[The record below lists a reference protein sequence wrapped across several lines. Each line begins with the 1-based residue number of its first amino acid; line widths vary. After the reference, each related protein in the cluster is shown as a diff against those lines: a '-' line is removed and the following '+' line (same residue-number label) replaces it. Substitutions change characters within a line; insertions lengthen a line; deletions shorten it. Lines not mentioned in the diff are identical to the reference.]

1 MTIAAIDGT
10 IVSAEL
16 RRSAMKVR
24 IYKSIVFRLASGE
37 TKTLEKPIV
46 HSELAPYLEPGT
58 TGRFYTFTSID
69 HRGVFGVRA
78 NGQSRMHFPKNN
90 EVIGMWL
97 ALIGSAFIALMIA
110 VTGDASL
117 LLVISV
123 VLGFFLWLYN
133 ASNRRKAE
141 QYFASDNSGA

>member
-1 MTIAAIDGT
+1 MTVSVIDGT
-10 IVSAEL
+10 IQSAEL
-16 RRSAMKVR
+16 KRSAMKVR

-37 TKTLEKPIV
+37 TKTLDKPIV

-58 TGRFYTFTSID
+58 SGRFYTFTSID
-69 HRGVFGVRA
+69 HRGVFAVRA
-78 NGQSRMHFPKNN
+78 NGISHLHFPKNN

-97 ALIGSAFIALMIA
+97 AIIGSAFIALMIWA
-110 VTGDASL
+110 TGDASL

-141 QYFASDNSGA
+141 RFFAGDSGGA